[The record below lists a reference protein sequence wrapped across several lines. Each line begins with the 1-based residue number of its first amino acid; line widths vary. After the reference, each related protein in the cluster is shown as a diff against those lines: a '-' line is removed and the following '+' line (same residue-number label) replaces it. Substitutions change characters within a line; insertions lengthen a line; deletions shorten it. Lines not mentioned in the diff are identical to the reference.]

1 VSDIKL
7 QLSGWKAIAVIGIV
21 MAVAGYRF
29 IAVRTTLGT
38 GGADELKMWVLADYV
53 RQGLP
58 ALEQALESGDMQAAE
73 TQAQQLIA
81 SERIQFTEMKARH
94 GAMEGR
100 KMVMECDL
108 ARMYISNTEIEGVKD
123 VETATDDNA
132 PRGGGKTKILSQAAV
147 KGKT

>member
-1 VSDIKL
+1 MSDIKL

-29 IAVRTTLGT
+29 MAVRTTLET

-73 TQAQQLIA
+73 EQAQQLIA
-81 SERIQFTEMKARH
+81 AERIRFTEMKARGTPDDLVVRVKIRVDG
-94 GAMEGR
+94 GAPPDGREVRYFRMSHSTITGWRMER
-100 KMVMECDL
+100 
-108 ARMYISNTEIEGVKD
+108 
-123 VETATDDNA
+123 ETSAL
-132 PRGGGKTKILSQAAV
+132 GYYLKLL
-147 KGKT
+147 

>member
-7 QLSGWKAIAVIGIV
+7 QLSGWKAIVVIGIV
-21 MAVAGYRF
+21 VAVAGYRF
-29 IAVRTTLGT
+29 MAVRTTLET

-81 SERIQFTEMKARH
+81 SERIQFTEMKARGTPDDLVVRVKIRVDG
-94 GAMEGR
+94 GAPPDGREVRYFRMSHSTITGWRMER
-100 KMVMECDL
+100 
-108 ARMYISNTEIEGVKD
+108 
-123 VETATDDNA
+123 ET
-132 PRGGGKTKILSQAAV
+132 TKLGYYL
-147 KGKT
+147 KLL

>member
-29 IAVRTTLGT
+29 MAVRTTLET

-73 TQAQQLIA
+73 EQAQQLIA
-81 SERIQFTEMKARH
+81 AERIRFTEMKARGTPDDLVVRVKIRVDG
-94 GAMEGR
+94 GAPPDGREVRYFRMSHSTITGWRMER
-100 KMVMECDL
+100 
-108 ARMYISNTEIEGVKD
+108 
-123 VETATDDNA
+123 ETSAL
-132 PRGGGKTKILSQAAV
+132 GYYLKLL
-147 KGKT
+147 